1 MWKKLTCG
9 KRRLRSTPRAVVES
23 VEPFDPMMT
32 SYSRP
37 RPSRKTSNRSVL
49 STMIASSLNT
59 GMPTVKGV
67 GVALMPVGS
76 DDVRVAVGD
85 VPVRDLA
92 EKALLGRRA
101 AAAEVPPAGV
111 QD

>member
-37 RPSRKTSNRSVL
+37 RPSRKASNRSVL
-49 STMIASSLNT
+49 STRIASSLYT

-67 GVALMPVGS
+67 GVAGVMGGGA
-76 DDVRVAVGD
+76 DDGRGGRGD
-85 VPVRDLA
+85 VADWGGGG
-92 EKALLGRRA
+92 EKAPRRPA
-101 AAAEVPPAGV
+101 AG
-111 QD
+111 